1 MKVILLND
9 VPKLGK
15 KGEIKDVADGYGR
28 NFLIARG
35 LAVMDT
41 NASKKILDEQKKK
54 EAELDAQ
61 KRKEA
66 NELKEVLA
74 NKLLKFKV
82 KASNGK
88 VSGSVSGKQ
97 IEEEL
102 KKQNIIIDKRKIKD
116 SSPLNELGT
125 YDVKIELYRDIVGT
139 IKVELVEE

>member
-15 KGEIKDVADGYGR
+15 KGEVKDVADGYGR

-54 EAELDAQ
+54 EEELDAQ
-61 KRKEA
+61 RRKEA
-66 NELKEVLA
+66 NELKDILA
-74 NKLLKFKV
+74 NKTLEFKV
-82 KASNGK
+82 KASNGR

-97 IEEEL
+97 IEEAL
-102 KKQNIIIDKRKIKD
+102 KKENIIIDKRKIKD

-125 YDVKIELYRDIVGT
+125 YDVKIEIYKDIVGT
-139 IKVELVEE
+139 IKVKLVEE